1 MSYRVRTDNFEG
13 PFDILLYL
21 VSRQR
26 VDIGS
31 INIAEIAD
39 QYLEEISKMNVVDLD
54 VASDFLLVASTLLE
68 IKAASLVP
76 RERDETTEELVE
88 LGPTEARDLLV
99 ARLLEYKKFKSA
111 AAMLEGREQAQMRLH
126 PRVFGPDQEFLKAMP
141 DFLRDVP
148 IESLAYLAVG
158 AYARQEVE
166 LLESEHI
173 AAKPIPVEI
182 HVRALHTRIKN
193 RKKLRFSELVDAST
207 PTPIVVVTFL
217 AVLELYKRSMVVVEQ
232 DEAFGDIEIAYVEG
246 SGDLVFGDEEDDGL
260 ITPQPAGDAPQAVTE

>member
-31 INIAEIAD
+31 ISIAEIAD
-39 QYLEEISKMNVVDLD
+39 QYLEEIARMRIVDLD

-76 RERDETTEELVE
+76 RAKDETDEEIAE
-88 LGPTEARDLLV
+88 LAPSEARDMLV
-99 ARLLEYKKFKSA
+99 QRLLEYKQYKNA
-111 AAMLEGREQAQMRLH
+111 AAMLESREKAQARLH
-126 PRVFGPDQEFLKAMP
+126 VRPFGPDPMFLQVMP

-148 IESLAYLAVG
+148 LESLAYLAAG
-158 AYARQEVE
+158 AFARRETA

-173 AAKPIPVEI
+173 AAKPIPVEV
-182 HVRALHTRIKN
+182 HVKALHSRIRN
-193 RKKLRFSELVDAST
+193 RKTLRFSEIVNNDT
-207 PTPIVVVTFL
+207 PTPIVVVSFL
-217 AVLELYKRSMVVVEQ
+217 AILELYKRAMVDIVQSET
-232 DEAFGDIEIAYVEG
+232 FGDIEITYIEG
-246 SGDLVFGDEEDDGL
+246 SGELSFDDDQSETHEAYEAAQERG
-260 ITPQPAGDAPQAVTE
+260 

>member
-31 INIAEIAD
+31 ISIADIAD
-39 QYLEEISKMNVVDLD
+39 QYLAEIARMRMVDLD

-68 IKAASLVP
+68 IKAASLIP
-76 RERDETTEELVE
+76 RDRDETDDELEE
-88 LGPTEARDLLV
+88 LGPNEARDLLV
-99 ARLLEYKKFKSA
+99 ARLLEYKKFKNA
-111 AAMLEGREQAQMRLH
+111 AGMLESREQAQMRLH
-126 PRVFGPDQEFLKAMP
+126 PRVFGPDADFLNVLP

-148 IESLAYLAVG
+148 LESLAYVAAG
-158 AYARQEVE
+158 AFARRETV

-182 HVRALHTRIKN
+182 HVRALHSRIRN
-193 RKKLRFSELVDAST
+193 RKRLMFSDLVDAET

-217 AVLELYKRSMVVVEQ
+217 AVLELYKRSMVRIEQ
-232 DEAFGDIEIAYVEG
+232 AEAFGDIEVSYIEG
-246 SGDLVFGDEEDDGL
+246 SGELVFDDEAPDARAS
-260 ITPQPAGDAPQAVTE
+260 AGEEEGA